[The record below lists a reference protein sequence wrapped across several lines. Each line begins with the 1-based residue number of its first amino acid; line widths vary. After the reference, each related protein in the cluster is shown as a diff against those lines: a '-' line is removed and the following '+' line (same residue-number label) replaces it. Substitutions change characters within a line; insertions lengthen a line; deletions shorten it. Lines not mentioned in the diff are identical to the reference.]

1 MSWTCTKTV
10 LTIRKERLC
19 NNPMGWADW
28 MVVNQSLEEELE
40 LERSVRDV
48 QGCTDED
55 ALKTLCVSLVRTNWH
70 QAKLLKQA
78 VGHIGELDA
87 SIVASD

>member
-1 MSWTCTKTV
+1 M
-10 LTIRKERLC
+10 I
-19 NNPMGWADW
+19 
-28 MVVNQSLEEELE
+28 VNQSLEEELE

-48 QGCTDED
+48 QGCTDEN

-87 SIVASD
+87 INTAQG

>member
-1 MSWTCTKTV
+1 
-10 LTIRKERLC
+10 
-19 NNPMGWADW
+19 MGWADW

-40 LERSVRDV
+40 LERTVRDV
-48 QGCTDED
+48 KGCADVD
-55 ALKTLCVSLVRTNWH
+55 ALKQMCVSLVRTNWH

>member
-1 MSWTCTKTV
+1 
-10 LTIRKERLC
+10 
-19 NNPMGWADW
+19 MGWADW
-28 MVVNQSLEEELE
+28 MVVHQSLEEELE
-40 LERSVRDV
+40 LERNVRDV

-78 VGHIGELDA
+78 VDHIGELDA
-87 SIVASD
+87 SMACSD

>member
-1 MSWTCTKTV
+1 
-10 LTIRKERLC
+10 
-19 NNPMGWADW
+19 MGWADW

-55 ALKTLCVSLVRTNWH
+55 ALKALCQTRI
-70 QAKLLKQA
+70 AA
-78 VGHIGELDA
+78 RR
-87 SIVASD
+87 

>member
-1 MSWTCTKTV
+1 
-10 LTIRKERLC
+10 
-19 NNPMGWADW
+19 MGWAEW
-28 MVVNQSLEEELE
+28 MIVNQSLEEELE
-40 LERSVRDV
+40 LERNVRDV
-48 QGCTDED
+48 QGCTDKD

-87 SIVASD
+87 ISTAQG